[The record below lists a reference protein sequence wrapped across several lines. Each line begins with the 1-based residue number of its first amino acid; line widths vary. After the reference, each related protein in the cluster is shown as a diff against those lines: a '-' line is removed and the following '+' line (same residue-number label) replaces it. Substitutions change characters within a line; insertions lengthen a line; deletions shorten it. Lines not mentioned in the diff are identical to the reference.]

1 MGDDSPDWQRPIDIV
16 RQSLDRLDIDI
27 TAQSVGDLDVNLNA
41 NSIGTLPISIEANSI
56 TGGVPIDIQTTSIGN
71 LDVNLDTN
79 SVGTLPISVEA
90 QNIAGGIPID
100 IETQTAVLDINLQ
113 SSGVTLPIDIE
124 TQTAVLDINL
134 QSSGVTL
141 PIDIETQSLGSLDV
155 DLSAQS
161 LGTLGIDIEA
171 QTISDVGIDLQTQ
184 SLNLV
189 ETAVETRRDVETV
202 QKSRIKTTSI
212 ADNSLEEENFT
223 PPAGT
228 IWEIQQVSFS
238 VNGVGSSGSHLFTA
252 SPSFGL
258 VRDSL
263 EYQYPAGTDINVP
276 ATIAENQGG
285 ATDVYPS
292 TEIAQ
297 LNTVQSI
304 TVDEGSSL
312 ELSYFNAQGTST
324 SEQRKYA
331 FIAKQIEVA

>member
-56 TGGVPIDIQTTSIGN
+56 TGGVPIDIQTTSVGDI
-71 LDVNLDTN
+71 DVNLTTN

-100 IETQTAVLDINLQ
+100 IETQ
-113 SSGVTLPIDIE
+113 
-124 TQTAVLDINL
+124 
-134 QSSGVTL
+134 
-141 PIDIETQSLGSLDV
+141 SLGSLDV

-161 LGTLGIDIEA
+161 LGTLGID
-171 QTISDVGIDLQTQ
+171 LQTQ
-184 SLNLV
+184 SLDLV
-189 ETAVETRRDVETV
+189 ETSIETRRDVETV
-202 QKSRIKTTSI
+202 QKSRVKTSSI

-238 VNGVGSSGSHLFTA
+238 VNGVGSSGSHIFTA

>member
-1 MGDDSPDWQRPIDIV
+1 
-16 RQSLDRLDIDI
+16 
-27 TAQSVGDLDVNLNA
+27 
-41 NSIGTLPISIEANSI
+41 
-56 TGGVPIDIQTTSIGN
+56 
-71 LDVNLDTN
+71 
-79 SVGTLPISVEA
+79 
-90 QNIAGGIPID
+90 
-100 IETQTAVLDINLQ
+100 
-113 SSGVTLPIDIE
+113 
-124 TQTAVLDINL
+124 
-134 QSSGVTL
+134 
-141 PIDIETQSLGSLDV
+141 
-155 DLSAQS
+155 
-161 LGTLGIDIEA
+161 
-171 QTISDVGIDLQTQ
+171 
-184 SLNLV
+184 
-189 ETAVETRRDVETV
+189 
-202 QKSRIKTTSI
+202 
-212 ADNSLEEENFT
+212 
-223 PPAGT
+223 
-228 IWEIQQVSFS
+228 VSFS

>member
-113 SSGVTLPIDIE
+113 SSGVTLPID
-124 TQTAVLDINL
+124 V
-134 QSSGVTL
+134 
-141 PIDIETQSLGSLDV
+141 ETQSLGSLDV

-184 SLNLV
+184 SLDLV
-189 ETAVETRRDVETV
+189 ETSIETRRDVETV
-202 QKSRIKTTSI
+202 QKSRIKTSSI

>member
-27 TAQSVGDLDVNLNA
+27 TAQSIGDLDVNLNA

-56 TGGVPIDIQTTSIGN
+56 TGGVPIDIQTTSVGDI
-71 LDVNLDTN
+71 DVNLTTN

-113 SSGVTLPIDIE
+113 SSGVTLPID
-124 TQTAVLDINL
+124 V
-134 QSSGVTL
+134 
-141 PIDIETQSLGSLDV
+141 ETQSLGSLDV

-184 SLNLV
+184 SLDLV
-189 ETAVETRRDVETV
+189 ETSIETRRDVETV
-202 QKSRIKTTSI
+202 QKSRVKTSSI

>member
-113 SSGVTLPIDIE
+113 SSGVTLPID
-124 TQTAVLDINL
+124 V
-134 QSSGVTL
+134 
-141 PIDIETQSLGSLDV
+141 ETQSLGSLDV

-189 ETAVETRRDVETV
+189 ETAVETRRDIDLVE
-202 QKSRIKTTSI
+202 KSRVKSSSI

-238 VNGVGSSGSHLFTA
+238 VNGVGSSGSHIFTV

-258 VRDSL
+258 VRDNL
-263 EYQYPAGTDINVP
+263 EYQFPAGTDINVP
-276 ATIAENQGG
+276 ATIAESQGG

-297 LNTVQSI
+297 LDTVQSI

-324 SEQRKYA
+324 SEQRTYA
-331 FIAKQIEVA
+331 LIAKQIEVA